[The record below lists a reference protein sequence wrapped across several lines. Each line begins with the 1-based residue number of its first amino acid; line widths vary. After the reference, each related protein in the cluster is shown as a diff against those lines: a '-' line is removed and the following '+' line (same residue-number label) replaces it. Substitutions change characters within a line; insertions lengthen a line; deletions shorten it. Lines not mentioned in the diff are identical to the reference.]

1 MEKYG
6 YAINWLPSYLLRDEK
21 HLHIQPLSIELKKP

>member
-6 YAINWLPSYLLRDEK
+6 FAINWLPSYLLRDEK
-21 HLHIQPLSIELKKP
+21 NLQNQPLLIE